1 MIRFLKY
8 AVSILAMSDEY
19 NKDKREIK
27 KDAHNAADDTQS
39 TLGDASNKV
48 QAGAKAVVNKIKDPS
63 KDTGTEYN
71 KEKVKEELD

>member
-1 MIRFLKY
+1 
-8 AVSILAMSDEY
+8 MSDEY

-27 KDAHNAADDTQS
+27 KDTHNAADDTES

-48 QAGAKAVVNKIKDPS
+48 QAGAKAVVNKIKDPN
-63 KDTGTEYN
+63 KDTGTEYK